1 MHLDQVVYTG
11 PECRATMNNSSP
23 RSKVGLIDHEL
34 NGITKVLFLATI
46 VLAAMLVCLK
56 GFDGPWYIYMF
67 RYGTLVD
74 GLEQERKLKTTFSDL
89 FSCSLT
95 SFPSVSV

>member
-1 MHLDQVVYTG
+1 MHRVQVVYTG

-67 RYGTLVD
+67 RYGTFLLMD
-74 GLEQERKLKTTFSDL
+74 FGCR
-89 FSCSLT
+89 
-95 SFPSVSV
+95 